1 MNITDCIVVPAFY
14 LPPISY
20 FKTLVQHRDK
30 TLLIEKFEHFPK
42 QTYRNRASIL
52 GANGKLNL
60 YIPVQKSNQ
69 EHRPVKDVRINYDN
83 DWQRLHWVT
92 LQTAYRSSAYFE
104 YYEDEFAPFYENK
117 ESFLLDFNL
126 KLTEK
131 IVSLLKSGLT
141 FEFTESYLTDYDAAQ
156 DFRENIHPK
165 KEPLHQ
171 VKPYHQVFSDRFEFM
186 PDLSIV
192 DLLFNRGPQ
201 SLDRLLE

>member
-1 MNITDCIVVPAFY
+1 MNINDFIVVPAFY

-20 FKTLVQHRDK
+20 FKTLVKHRGN
-30 TLLIEKFEHFPK
+30 TILIEKCEHFPK

-60 YIPVQKSNQ
+60 YIPVQKGNQ
-69 EHRPVKDVRINYDN
+69 AHTPMKDMRISYDTE
-83 DWQRLHWVT
+83 WQRLHWVT

-104 YYEDEFAPFYENK
+104 YYEDEFASFFEQK
-117 ESFLLDFNL
+117 ETFLLDFNL

-131 IVSLLKSGLT
+131 IVTLLKAGLS
-141 FEFTESYLTDYDAAQ
+141 FEFTESYRIDYDPAQ

-171 VKPYHQVFSDRFEFM
+171 IKPYHQVFSDRFEFI